1 MISMEDY
8 MSDLNTIGGI
18 HYDMMRR
25 CYNEKSVAFKDYGAK
40 GIIVCPEWHER
51 EQFRQWAIVNGY
63 VKGLR
68 LERRDSSGDY
78 EPDNC
83 YFGDSMKRKSGV
95 AQRAKTIK
103 QHRKSMKKFA
113 GIEGQYSKTRLYNIF
128 KLMHVRCENVLDP
141 HYEKYG
147 GRGINVC
154 KEWSGE
160 DGFFY
165 FYKWAME
172 NGYNEKLSIDR
183 IDNDK
188 GYSPDNCRW
197 ATNKVQIDNR
207 RTSKLYEY
215 NGDMMNLKD
224 IAKMTGTQYGM
235 LYSRINKKGMT
246 VYQALE
252 DIVGK

>member
-1 MISMEDY
+1 
-8 MSDLNTIGGI
+8 MSNLNTIGGI

-25 CYNEKSVAFKDYGAK
+25 CYNEKSVTFKYYGAK
-40 GIIVCPEWHER
+40 GIVVCQDWHDKEI
-51 EQFRQWAIVNGY
+51 FKQWALSNGY

-68 LERRDSSGDY
+68 LERKDSSGNY

-83 YFGDSMKRKSGV
+83 YFGDSMKRKSRV

-103 QHRKSMKKFA
+103 QHRKSMKEFA

-128 KLMHVRCENVLDP
+128 KLMHVRCENVSDP

-147 GRGINVC
+147 RRGINVC
-154 KEWSGE
+154 EEWSGK

-188 GYSPDNCRW
+188 GYSPDNCQW
-197 ATNKVQIDNR
+197 TTNKVQIDNR
-207 RTSKLYEY
+207 RTSKLYKY
-215 NGDMMNLKD
+215 DGKMLNLQD
-224 IAKMTGTQYGM
+224 IANITGTKYGM

-246 VYQALE
+246 VEQALD
-252 DIVGK
+252 DIKRK

>member
-1 MISMEDY
+1 
-8 MSDLNTIGGI
+8 MSNLNTIGGI

-25 CYNEKSVAFKDYGAK
+25 CYNEKSIAFKDYGEK
-40 GIIVCPEWHER
+40 GITVCTEWHDR
-51 EQFRQWAIVNGY
+51 EQFRKWAIENGY

-68 LERRDSSGDY
+68 LERKDSSGNY
-78 EPDNC
+78 EPYNC
-83 YFGDSMKRKSGV
+83 YFGDSLKRKSGI
-95 AQRAKTIK
+95 AKRAKAIK
-103 QHRKSMKKFA
+103 QHRKLMKEFA
-113 GIEGQYSKTRLYNIF
+113 GIENNYSKTRIYNIF
-128 KLMHVRCENVLDP
+128 KLMHVRCENVSDP

-154 KEWSGE
+154 DEWSGE

-172 NGYNEKLSIDR
+172 NGYSEKLSIDR
-183 IDNDK
+183 IDNNN

-197 ATNKVQIDNR
+197 ATDKVQIDNR

-215 NGDMMNLKD
+215 NGEMMNLND
-224 IAKMTGTQYGM
+224 IAKLTGTKYGM

-252 DIVGK
+252 DIVENRLYNDI